1 MTNGEAQNL
10 ESSISKSADENSA
23 TVKEIKEKNGQEV
36 QEVRN
41 VSGEMKNPDRQIEL
55 NRECTEEARVEEN
68 GQEVQEVRNVSG
80 EMKDADHQI
89 ELHRECTEEA
99 RVEESLSG
107 RKREGS
113 VAEELERNRVS
124 VDTQIKAVFGLAGN
138 HVQTDISISGE
149 GESDVH
155 VRIDKVEAQ
164 TDHFDAR
171 VNDVGE
177 KITSVPFLAD
187 VYKGDKHARD
197 YEEEAKES
205 QYSQNNMEKKSKSE
219 PKMNEMYK
227 ERNDANKIDNNQPS
241 LAEEKNVKEKIVM
254 PELSQHVI
262 ENLHVS
268 KVTTVCEEI
277 NMISLSHIPVLSSNE
292 MDGMKAQKNFKPVQN
307 ESTNKPK
314 AFSSQESIEDKL
326 SEMLAIVTESN
337 SQPPCLIKHKN
348 NTNSSPMTEDNE
360 KSSCDPVHSITVSE
374 AEIISTASE
383 GDKYTP
389 NGQEKF
395 LKESAVSNA
404 GFVSG
409 GNNSEDVAEGETSEM
424 VTSVDGAGVSAMV
437 EQLKE
442 VSHVQQCSDKTSQNA
457 ATTETIQMQPG
468 QCETM
473 SVESK
478 REQVNIEKVENVR
491 NSEKS
496 DKNSPNTPT
505 TEAEGNLPSSGNSET
520 MRDNVGNIVQE
531 KIDVLVASD
540 KVVHDTDQEV
550 HENDQEVPGA
560 SKIAQK
566 VRSISCSQ
574 Y

>member
-10 ESSISKSADENSA
+10 ENSINKSADENSVTA
-23 TVKEIKEKNGQEV
+23 KEIKEKNNQEV

-41 VSGEMKNPDRQIEL
+41 VSGEMKNPDHQIEL

-68 GQEVQEVRNVSG
+68 GQEVRNVSG
-80 EMKDADHQI
+80 EMKDPDHQI
-89 ELHRECTEEA
+89 ELNRECTEEA
-99 RVEESLSG
+99 RVEENLSG
-107 RKREGS
+107 RKREES

-124 VDTQIKAVFGLAGN
+124 VDTQIKAVVGLAGD
-138 HVQTDISISGE
+138 HVQTDINISGE
-149 GESDVH
+149 RESDVH
-155 VRIDKVEAQ
+155 VRIGKVEAQ

-171 VNDVGE
+171 VSDVGE

-187 VYKGDKHARD
+187 VFKGNKHARD

-205 QYSQNNMEKKSKSE
+205 EYSQNNMEEKTKSE
-219 PKMNEMYK
+219 PKMNKMYK
-227 ERNDANKIDNNQPS
+227 ERNDANKIDNNQQS
-241 LAEEKNVKEKIVM
+241 LAEEKNVKEENVM

-268 KVTTVCEEI
+268 KVTNVCEEI
-277 NMISLSHIPVLSSNE
+277 NTIGLSHIPVLSSNE

-314 AFSSQESIEDKL
+314 ALSSQESIEDKL

-337 SQPPCLIKHKN
+337 SQPPCLIKHQN
-348 NTNSSPMTEDNE
+348 NTNSSPMTENNE
-360 KSSCDPVHSITVSE
+360 KSACDPVHSITVSE

-383 GDKYTP
+383 GDNYKS
-389 NGQEKF
+389 NGQEKC
-395 LKESAVSNA
+395 LKESVVSNA

-409 GNNSEDVAEGETSEM
+409 GNNSEDVAEGETSET
-424 VTSVDGAGVSAMV
+424 VTSFDGDCVSAMV

-442 VSHVQQCSDKTSQNA
+442 VSHVHQCSDKSSQNA
-457 ATTETIQMQPG
+457 ATTEVIQMQPG

-473 SVESK
+473 SVDSK
-478 REQVNIEKVENVR
+478 REQINIEKVENVR
-491 NSEKS
+491 NSEKG

-505 TEAEGNLPSSGNSET
+505 TETEGNLLSSENSET

-531 KIDVLVASD
+531 RIDVLVGSD
-540 KVVHDTDQEV
+540 KVVQENDLEV
-550 HENDQEVPGA
+550 RENDQEVPGA

-566 VRSISCSQ
+566 VRSISCR
-574 Y
+574 